1 MRQSHHHNN
10 QRRWRKI
17 RQSTNAC
24 LKSSDVQHKDLEG
37 KIQVLSSEEILDWM
51 RSQSAQSIL
60 ASMKD
65 SL

>member
-1 MRQSHHHNN
+1 M
-10 QRRWRKI
+10 
-17 RQSTNAC
+17 
-24 LKSSDVQHKDLEG
+24 KSSDVQHKDLEG